1 MFGKAALA
9 TAALSG
15 LLFFAGA
22 PGAQAADDHGYGR
35 QSDRSRQEWRQGYE
49 RSDRYFSYD
58 RDRAFDRDR
67 DGYYRADGDRYRL
80 DNHDRYRT
88 YDQRFD
94 RNHDRR
100 HRDRD

>member
-9 TAALSG
+9 TAALGG

-58 RDRAFDRDR
+58 RDR
-67 DGYYRADGDRYRL
+67 GNYRYDVDRYRSY
-80 DNHDRYRT
+80 DYNRYRGD
-88 YDQRFD
+88 DQRFD

-100 HRDRD
+100 YRDRD